1 MSQNE
6 YTAKVVNSV
15 CELLGTQIPPMNLL
29 QFAEKMNIRARR
41 MAAYQKGDTPIT
53 LNMVQKMADFLGVAL
68 SELTSGIAMNK
79 REYTATVMERVDAI
93 LVGKTKQITMK
104 ELSALVDIHPTTLS
118 RFRSGE
124 RVMDAHQLARIANAL
139 GVEQEVL
146 TSGINV

>member
-6 YTAKVVNSV
+6 CTAKVINAV
-15 CELLGTQIPPMNLL
+15 CGLLDTQNPPINLS
-29 QFAEKMNIRARR
+29 QFAEEMNIRPRR
-41 MAAYQKGDTPIT
+41 MEGYQRGDIPIT
-53 LNMVQKMADFLGVAL
+53 LSMIQKMADSLGVDV
-68 SELTSGIAMNK
+68 SELTSGFTMNK

-93 LVGKTKQITMK
+93 LLGKEKPISMK

-124 RVMDAHQLARIANAL
+124 RVMDAHQLARIANAI
-139 GVEQEVL
+139 GAEQELL